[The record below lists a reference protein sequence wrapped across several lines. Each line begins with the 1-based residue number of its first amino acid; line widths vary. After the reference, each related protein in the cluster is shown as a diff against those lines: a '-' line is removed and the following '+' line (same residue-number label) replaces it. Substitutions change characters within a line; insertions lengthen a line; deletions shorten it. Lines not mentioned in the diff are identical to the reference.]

1 MREDYQDKI
10 DNYLMNRMSAKNRM
24 AFKQKVDSD
33 SEIRDQFLFT
43 EKVQNALKVRNER
56 LAQMKEWENDYVW
69 NEEREAAASS
79 YKATGSGYDNYP
91 TRKVAS
97 ASSERKKKGL
107 FQTKGRIYWISG
119 VAAMLILGFFIV
131 PSLFFNV
138 GSPGLGQ
145 SFVDAGTLRSGS
157 DYSDIELLIVQKQ
170 YEEALCAISDSSIA
184 LKRDSLVLLQDE
196 SIDEQ
201 KREYGQ
207 MIVAEKR
214 DDLMWLKIQALL
226 GCDRKPEAL
235 LLLDEMRQREGY
247 YQLTA
252 DTLYVKVKK

>member
-1 MREDYQDKI
+1 MREEYQDKI
-10 DNYLMNRMSAKNRM
+10 DDYLMNRMSDKNRS

-43 EKVQNALKVRNER
+43 EKVRDALKVRNER

-79 YKATGSGYDNYP
+79 YKATGSGYDNYLAP
-91 TRKVAS
+91 ARACPS
-97 ASSERKKKGL
+97 PEGKKKRW
-107 FQTKGRIYWISG
+107 FQTKGRIYWMSG
-119 VAAMLILGFFIV
+119 VAAILILGFFVV

-138 GSPGLGQ
+138 GSPEFSP
-145 SFVDAGTLRSGS
+145 SFVDAGTFRSGS

-170 YEEALCAISDSSIA
+170 YEKALCAISDSSMS
-184 LKRDSLVLLQDE
+184 LKRDSLTILQNE

-201 KREYGQ
+201 RREYGQ
-207 MIVAEKR
+207 RIVAEKR
-214 DDLMWLKIQALL
+214 DDLMWLKILALL
-226 GCDRKPEAL
+226 GCDRKQEAL